1 MWLVLLVNTKC
12 FHSSSFS
19 VYLYPT
25 AVIIFSTIVERWKF
39 DRKQMDQII
48 KRLISDPVLRIILFV
63 IIGSKTMNL
72 FPKTISNEHW
82 AGQNFKFLDKH
93 CRRPNPKQHL
103 STLTNWEKLAV
114 INFYTRLWSAV
125 SFPRWWSTIWKRL
138 FWTENNARRAAC
150 CFEACTCHSL

>member
-1 MWLVLLVNTKC
+1 MWLVLSVNTKC

-48 KRLISDPVLRIILFV
+48 KRLISNPVLRIILFV

-103 STLTNWEKLAV
+103 LTRWISFQRLSAMNTELARISSFW
-114 INFYTRLWSAV
+114 INIV
-125 SFPRWWSTIWKRL
+125 EDPIQ
-138 FWTENNARRAAC
+138 NNIFR
-150 CFEACTCHSL
+150 H